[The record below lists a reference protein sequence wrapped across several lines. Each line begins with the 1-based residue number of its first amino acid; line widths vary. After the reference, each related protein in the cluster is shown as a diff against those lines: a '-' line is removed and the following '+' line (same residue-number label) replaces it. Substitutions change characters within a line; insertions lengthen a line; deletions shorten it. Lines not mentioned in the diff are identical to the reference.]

1 MNRVEPSEWKIV
13 GRDHASVYFHMAAY
27 CLAETSRL
35 QPIIGKNDDLI
46 CDCKNGSSWRWSEH
60 IADFTH
66 LGELTLKKLEDKKFF
81 KTVIDKNEL
90 AINAVQKFA
99 HKLEKTDLSKKSN
112 AELAKFY
119 VDLFDLWVEMN
130 LWGHVVNLADFEHFL
145 LSTKINA
152 FLEKRIAAAKLS
164 YSVSEIFGILATPN
178 QRSEVQTQDVDLL
191 KILAEIEKNSEA
203 EKLFKKSISEIS
215 IELPKFPKL
224 KKLINQHI
232 ALHKWSQ
239 FHYDGPTVLDER
251 YFVENLS
258 VLVKENAKAS
268 EKQSEILNHGV
279 QVKQKQIQLVKE
291 LKLSEEDQYWVEVAR
306 QFAHVK
312 ALRKDIVA
320 EASGIAHF
328 LIREIAKR
336 LNLTPK
342 QVKFSTHLE
351 IAEALSGKELDVA
364 EINRR
369 LEYCVITATDKVEI
383 YTGEKAMELAKFIRE
398 PETSVEV
405 TEIRGSAAYPG
416 KVIGTVKIIARAGHM
431 SKFHKGDVLVSPAT
445 NPNLL
450 PIMKIAGAIV
460 TDEGGV
466 TCHAAIV
473 SRELKIPCV
482 IGTKVATKWLKD
494 GDKVEVDAN
503 KGIVKKL

>member
-1 MNRVEPSEWKIV
+1 MNRANPEEWKIV
-13 GRDHASVYFHMAAY
+13 ARDHASVYFHMAAY

-35 QPIIGKNDDLI
+35 SEVIGKNDDLI
-46 CDCKNGSSWRWSEH
+46 CDCKGGSSWRWSEH
-60 IADFTH
+60 IRDFTH

-90 AINAVQKFA
+90 AIFAVQKFV

-112 AELAKFY
+112 QDLAKLY
-119 VDLFDLWVEMN
+119 VDLFNLWVEMN

-152 FLEKRIAAAKLS
+152 FLKKRIETAKLS
-164 YSVSEIFGILATPN
+164 YAVSEVFGVLATPN
-178 QRSEVQTQDVDLL
+178 QRSEVRVQDVDLL
-191 KILAEIEKNSEA
+191 KILAEIEKDNQSV
-203 EKLFKKSISEIS
+203 KTFQKPVDEILS
-215 IELPKFPKL
+215 NLPKFPKL
-224 KKLINQHI
+224 KKLLSQHV

-251 YFVENLS
+251 YFVENLR
-258 VLVKENAKAS
+258 VLLNEGAKAS
-268 EKQSEILNHGV
+268 DKLEEILKHEE
-279 QVKQKQIQLVKE
+279 QIKEKQIQLTKE
-291 LKLSEEDQYWVEVAR
+291 LKLTREERYWIEVAQ
-306 QFAHVK
+306 QFGYVK

-328 LIREIAKR
+328 LIKEVAKR
-336 LNLTPK
+336 LQLTQK

-351 IAEALSGKELDVA
+351 IADALHGKAFDVA
-364 EINRR
+364 EVNRR
-369 LEYCVITATDKVEI
+369 TEYCVITATDKVEI
-383 YTGEKAMELAKFIRE
+383 YTGQKAVELAKFIRE
-398 PETSVEV
+398 SETSTDVK
-405 TEIRGSAAYPG
+405 EIRGSPAYPG
-416 KVIGTVKIIARAGHM
+416 KTTGVVKIIARVGHM
-431 SKFHKGDVLVSPAT
+431 SKFHKGDILVSPAT

-450 PIMKIAGAIV
+450 SIMKIAGAIV

-494 GDKVEVDAN
+494 GDEVEVDAIN
-503 KGIVKKL
+503 GVVTKL